1 MFDPVLTVASA
12 DDAAL
17 LAGLH
22 WRSWREAYRD
32 LLPARYLEE
41 QVSGEMVEKWQ
52 QRMHAAAGEYRVC
65 IARVDGV
72 AAGFVCLQPGF
83 APTQG
88 VYLDNLH
95 VLPVWQG
102 HGLGKRLLA
111 WAAAEVAAGWPGQA
125 LLLHVLDG
133 NLPARA
139 IYRRLGGIETKL
151 PDETM
156 AGDVVVPVSRV
167 TWQDVPALLAR
178 LQS

>member
-41 QVSGEMVEKWQ
+41 QASGEMVEKWQ

-65 IARVDGV
+65 IARVDG
-72 AAGFVCLQPGF
+72 
-83 APTQG
+83 
-88 VYLDNLH
+88 
-95 VLPVWQG
+95 
-102 HGLGKRLLA
+102 
-111 WAAAEVAAGWPGQA
+111 VAAGWPGQA

>member
-1 MFDPVLTVASA
+1 MFDPVLTAA
-12 DDAAL
+12 TPADAAL

-22 WRSWREAYRD
+22 WRSWLVAYRG
-32 LLPARYLEE
+32 LLPDRYLDE
-41 QVSGEMVEKWQ
+41 QAGSEMVAKWQ
-52 QRMHAAAGEYRVC
+52 QRMGTDATQYRVC
-65 IARVDGV
+65 IARVAGV

-83 APTQG
+83 APQQG

-102 HGLGKRLLA
+102 HGLGKKLLA
-111 WAAAEVAAGWPGQA
+111 WAAAEVATHWPGQA

-133 NLPARA
+133 NLPAREV
-139 IYRRLGGIETKL
+139 YRRLGGIETKL

-156 AGDVVVPVSRV
+156 AGDVIVPVNQV